1 MKNILW
7 LCLTFSSLISCVEPY
22 GVSIA
27 GSRKY
32 IIVEGTIT
40 NVSDDRQIVKIFQ
53 TDDQSDFASSDFTK
67 TIFSKDNEARP
78 IENATVEVLENG
90 QTAYALIEKE
100 PGIYEMPRS
109 FFAKIGNTYQLKF
122 STSDGIQYASSEEKM
137 NSVPDITNFEV
148 QYNPK
153 GVRKPRLY
161 NLQIPTHDYYLDFDD
176 PVNDVNFY
184 SWTWTDY
191 EVQNYC
197 QSCRQGRYYRENDLF
212 DAKGECISDRSL
224 HPNTFYDYNC
234 QGFCWELFKGED
246 ITIFSDV
253 FTNGQA
259 QKGKLIAQVPAFQSN
274 ACLVSIQQ
282 KSLTPGAFRYLK
294 LIEDQSVNSGSLADT
309 PPAPIKSNVLNVQAK
324 EELVLGYF
332 TASAVKEV
340 RHMLDRSETPGLQKD
355 NLFSILN
362 NRDPIPEPE
371 GFRFPVPLAPCVASE
386 TKSPVAPRNW
396 QFGL

>member
-1 MKNILW
+1 MKKFLW
-7 LCLTFSSLISCVEPY
+7 HCVAFFSLLSCVEPY
-22 GVSIA
+22 AVNIA

-32 IIVEGTIT
+32 LIVEGTIT
-40 NVSDDRQIVKIFQ
+40 NVSDERQLVRIFE

-67 TIFSKDNEARP
+67 TIFSKDNESLP
-78 IENATVEVLENG
+78 IEKAFVEVVENG
-90 QTAYALIEKE
+90 QTALILIEKE
-100 PGIYEMPRS
+100 PGIYEMPRG

-122 STSDGIQYASSEEKM
+122 STATGINYQSSVETM
-137 NSVPDITNFEV
+137 MPVPEITNFDV
-148 QYNPK
+148 KYNPE

-161 NLQIPTHDYYLDFDD
+161 NLQIPTHDYYLDFED
-176 PVNDVNFY
+176 PSNEVNFY

-191 EVQNYC
+191 EVQSYC
-197 QSCRQGRYYRENDLF
+197 QTCQQGRFYRENDLF
-212 DAKGECISDRSL
+212 DAKGECITDRSL
-224 HPNTFYDYNC
+224 HPNTFYDYEC

-274 ACLVSIQQ
+274 ACLVTIQQ

-294 LIEDQSVNSGSLADT
+294 LIEDQSINSGSLADT
-309 PPAPIKSNVLNVQAK
+309 PPAPIKSNVLNVDAK

-332 TASAVKEV
+332 TASAVTEV
-340 RHMLDRSETPGLQKD
+340 RHMLDRSETPGLQQD
-355 NLFSILN
+355 NLFSVLN
-362 NRDPIPEPE
+362 NRDPILEPD
-371 GFRFPVPLAPCVASE
+371 GFRFPVPLAPCLASG
-386 TKSPVAPRNW
+386 TKTPVAPRNW